1 MKLRRKIWPKTPGQS
16 LQRVGVDT
24 DPHWNSHLVSD
35 SPPCGPEELVLAPL
49 KFFLSRLSTPV
60 LSAEINES
68 EFGVPSPWPALDLF
82 SPRRPSQD
90 TWPRMKHSPPGGVSQ
105 TIPPSCSE
113 HFTLMHAAHNGF
125 YFLLTTHQAPGF
137 YYGNF

>member
-1 MKLRRKIWPKTPGQS
+1 MRLRRKIWPKTPGQS

-60 LSAEINES
+60 LSAETNES
-68 EFGVPSPWPALDLF
+68 EFGVSSPWPALDLF
-82 SPRRPSQD
+82 SPSKAFSGHMAQNEAQPSRWGLSD
-90 TWPRMKHSPPGGVSQ
+90 H
-105 TIPPSCSE
+105 PPSCSE
-113 HFTLMHAAHNGF
+113 HFTLMHEAHNGF

-137 YYGNF
+137 YYGKI